1 MVFDMLLKIAEFFSN
16 KEVYLFTVVV
26 LWVSIFMIS
35 ILNSDSNTNS
45 FGYIVFVVVLCTVIS
60 LLWPLSVAVALIA
73 YIYVTICNIDKIN
86 KKYKDLKNKLCGIT
100 DC

>member
-1 MVFDMLLKIAEFFSN
+1 MVFDMLLKITEFFSN
-16 KEVYLFTVVV
+16 KGVYLFTAAV
-26 LWVSIFMIS
+26 LWVSIFTIS
-35 ILNSDSNTNS
+35 IFNSDSNTNS

-60 LLWPLSVAVALIA
+60 LLWPLSVAVALIV

>member
-16 KEVYLFTVVV
+16 KGVYLFTAAV

-35 ILNSDSNTNS
+35 ILGSDRNTNS
-45 FGYIVFVVVLCTVIS
+45 FGYIVFVVALCTVIS
-60 LLWPLSVAVALIA
+60 LLWPLSVAVKLIV

>member
-60 LLWPLSVAVALIA
+60 LLWPLSVAVALIV